1 MSAATSSASRP
12 PRAAARPATLV
23 AAGLVLIALAAL
35 AVYAM
40 FSGPTTV
47 QLPAGQRGAQAPR
60 TAPAA
65 PADEGPEGRRER

>member
-1 MSAATSSASRP
+1 
-12 PRAAARPATLV
+12 
-23 AAGLVLIALAAL
+23 
-35 AVYAM
+35 M